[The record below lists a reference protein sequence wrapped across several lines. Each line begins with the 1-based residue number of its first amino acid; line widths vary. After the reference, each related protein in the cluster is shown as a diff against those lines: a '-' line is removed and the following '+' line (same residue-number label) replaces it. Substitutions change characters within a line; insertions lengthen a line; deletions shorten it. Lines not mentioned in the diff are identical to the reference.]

1 MAPDQQGAE
10 VQWITQARRG
20 DGAAFARLIDRYVD
34 TIQLDVERM
43 IQSSEAVPHVVREVV
58 RRARSELP
66 TYDTTSHFET
76 WLRDLCAVCCEEYLD
91 STPGS
96 DDQQRIEEATWV
108 RRTLAGDTAAF
119 TLLVERYQRD
129 VYTHA
134 YYRLKHPQDAQEAA
148 QEIFHRAYMRL
159 ETFDQSRSLRAWL
172 MTITANYCTDMLR
185 RRLSLKRMVQQVSL
199 DVVDFRVFDADANPE
214 GSALRNEQRD
224 RVRQALQQIPEKYRE
239 VLLLFYWNDLSYN
252 EIVEVT
258 GLKESTIKTRLHRAR
273 AQLLEVL
280 EQPTV

>member
-1 MAPDQQGAE
+1 
-10 VQWITQARRG
+10 
-20 DGAAFARLIDRYVD
+20 
-34 TIQLDVERM
+34 
-43 IQSSEAVPHVVREVV
+43 
-58 RRARSELP
+58 
-66 TYDTTSHFET
+66 
-76 WLRDLCAVCCEEYLD
+76 
-91 STPGS
+91 
-96 DDQQRIEEATWV
+96 
-108 RRTLAGDTAAF
+108 
-119 TLLVERYQRD
+119 
-129 VYTHA
+129 
-134 YYRLKHPQDAQEAA
+134 
-148 QEIFHRAYMRL
+148 
-159 ETFDQSRSLRAWL
+159 